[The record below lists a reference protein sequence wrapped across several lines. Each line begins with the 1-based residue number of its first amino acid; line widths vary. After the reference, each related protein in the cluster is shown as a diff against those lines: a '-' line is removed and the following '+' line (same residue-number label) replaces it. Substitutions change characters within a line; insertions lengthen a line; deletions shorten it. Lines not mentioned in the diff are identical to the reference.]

1 YPASCSAEP
10 GLSSA
15 FALAREG
22 SDGLADFES
31 SFYHRARIDEAPLHD
46 FARTQRNHAL
56 VAEAVLLGNAPRFA
70 AERHLVTVARKA
82 IEFRP
87 EKARER
93 SRRGGG
99 PRRFER
105 FHVQLEGGGRRVASR
120 AAAGV
125 LLRTARVRRRVCTEK
140 ELRVASGRC
149 LHECAT
155 VPFPL

>member
-1 YPASCSAEP
+1 MEVAAFHPHPCDGMRLVSVALFLAFARRSRDALRASGRYPASCSAEP

-70 AERHLVTVARKA
+70 AER
-82 IEFRP
+82 
-87 EKARER
+87 
-93 SRRGGG
+93 
-99 PRRFER
+99 
-105 FHVQLEGGGRRVASR
+105 
-120 AAAGV
+120 
-125 LLRTARVRRRVCTEK
+125 
-140 ELRVASGRC
+140 
-149 LHECAT
+149 
-155 VPFPL
+155 